1 MKFWLYL
8 TLALLTLDPLGAAVA
23 PTMTEQLP
31 LWSGP
36 IPNAPEN
43 PGPEIAEAAGRVSN
57 VSVPTLDVYLP
68 DPAKATGRAIL
79 ICSGG
84 GYTRLASGP
93 LGQNAAKVF
102 LPEGIAVFS
111 VKYRTRPPSPDVRRD
126 AAADGKRAVQLI
138 RSRAKEWHIDPNQ
151 IDMVGF
157 SAGSNLILN
166 LVTGDTAGDPTSS
179 DPVARESGRPDFIAL
194 CATWPFGIKVSQL
207 KIDGSVPPAYL
218 AHAKNDE
225 AAKYPFAEAIAA
237 AWQTAGVPVHLESY
251 EDGGHMA
258 FNFPGKYA
266 ADWSAKFLEWL
277 KKPQ

>member
-1 MKFWLYL
+1 MKLRILVPFAL
-8 TLALLTLDPLGAAVA
+8 LALSRLTAANA
-23 PTMTEQLP
+23 PTMTEQIP
-31 LWSGP
+31 LWSGA

-43 PGPEIAEAAGRVSN
+43 PGPEVAEAAGRVSN

-84 GYTRLASGP
+84 GYSRLASGP
-93 LGQNAAKVF
+93 LGANAAKVF

-138 RSRAKEWHIDPNQ
+138 RSRAQEWHLNPNQ
-151 IDMVGF
+151 IGMVGF

-166 LVTGDTAGDPTSS
+166 LVTSDTAGDPTSA
-179 DPVARESGRPDFIAL
+179 DPVSRESGRPDFIAL
-194 CATWPFGIKVSQL
+194 CAAWPGGQKITQF

-218 AHAKNDE
+218 AHAKDDD
-225 AAKYPFAEAIAA
+225 AAKYPFAESVAE
-237 AWQTAGVPVHLESY
+237 AWKTAGVPVHLETY
-251 EDGGHMA
+251 ETGGHLA
-258 FNFPGKYA
+258 FNFPGKHSK
-266 ADWSAKFLEWL
+266 DWSTKFLEWL
-277 KKPQ
+277 EKPE